1 MVCRVHEFGARRIG
15 YREVRKMN
23 INEQYETYR
32 NQTSDELMETLLR
45 LTAEQKQTGEMSEG
59 RMEEIYRMLSPM
71 LSESQRARMREIIA
85 RLNTPT

>member
-1 MVCRVHEFGARRIG
+1 MD
-15 YREVRKMN
+15 
-23 INEQYETYR
+23 INQQYETYR

>member
-1 MVCRVHEFGARRIG
+1 
-15 YREVRKMN
+15 MN

-32 NQTSDELMETLLR
+32 TQTSDELMETLLR

-85 RLNTPT
+85 RLNTPNA